1 MSTTSFHFDNV
12 LKLLKSVSLEHNLG
26 LLTLHFSLEFV
37 DPLVQRD
44 FLILIV
50 AQFSLKLSLIGL
62 LIVGN
67 SLKGV
72 KLLVDLFSLRGQLI
86 VLLGGVFELPGN
98 VINVPFK
105 SEDLLHIVLFLL
117 LMVLNCH

>member
-1 MSTTSFHFDNV
+1 M
-12 LKLLKSVSLEHNLG
+12 
-26 LLTLHFSLEFV
+26 
-37 DPLVQRD
+37 
-44 FLILIV
+44 
-50 AQFSLKLSLIGL
+50 AQFSLKLGLIGF

-72 KLLVDLFSLRGQLI
+72 ELLIDLFSLRGQLI
-86 VLLGGVFELPGN
+86 VLLGGVFELSGN